1 MKDSETIVRQI
12 YDSDVI
18 LPDSDSVLLAMIND
32 SIFDLLEDF
41 FDRINQG
48 YLIITEDE
56 FHELEKKFNAF
67 YYEYAYHQF
76 KRGLEL
82 GMSISSI

>member
-1 MKDSETIVRQI
+1 MKEAETIVRQI

-18 LPDSDSVLLAMIND
+18 LPDSESALLEIIND
-32 SIFDLLEDF
+32 SIFDLLEEF

-48 YLIITEDE
+48 NLTITESE
-56 FHELEKKFNAF
+56 FHELEKRFNAF
-67 YYEYAYHQF
+67 YYEYAYIQF

-82 GMSISSI
+82 GICIHSI

>member
-1 MKDSETIVRQI
+1 MKEAETIVRQI

-18 LPDSDSVLLAMIND
+18 LPDSESALLEIIND
-32 SIFDLLEDF
+32 SIFDLLEEF

-48 YLIITEDE
+48 NLTITESE
-56 FHELEKKFNAF
+56 FHELEKRFNAF
-67 YYEYAYHQF
+67 YYEYAYIQF

-82 GMSISSI
+82 GICIHNI